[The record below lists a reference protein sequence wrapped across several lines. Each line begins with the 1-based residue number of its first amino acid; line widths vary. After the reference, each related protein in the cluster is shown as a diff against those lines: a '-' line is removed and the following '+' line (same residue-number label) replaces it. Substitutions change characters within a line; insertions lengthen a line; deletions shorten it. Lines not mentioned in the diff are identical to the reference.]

1 MNASPNFKA
10 KGLVDLR
17 KPGSSSAPALAR
29 PQAPVK
35 KTLPTRFA
43 EAEARR
49 ADFLASGPSVDWHR
63 PKKKPAK
70 KSGSWLPWIIVLLL
84 ILAAAAMA
92 SFFIFNKG
100 AGGKSLRL
108 TLAVTE
114 AAAAGEEVALEIGY
128 TNLDKVALTGLR
140 AVVEYPEG
148 FYFNTS
154 SAKPSNQEE
163 NIWDLPELGVGK
175 KETLRIYGQLFGK
188 TGEDKEFT
196 VIFRYNPSN
205 FNSDFRETLTQ
216 KVKINDELLVINLTA
231 PEKLEDGQTLEF
243 KGSLENEDKNPYT
256 DLRWSFDLGEAF
268 SPLTLTPST
277 TINYQWQLAEL
288 AEAQKKELLVSG
300 KVDSTKANPFPWYF
314 KVWQTVKHND
324 QDQDR
329 IIYQQSGNLEILAPQ
344 IKVGLA
350 CPACGELANPEQ
362 KINWGETIDLK
373 ITYENLGK
381 LEAKQ
386 AVLKLAFNQ
395 YIDWAK
401 FNNSTNATRDGN
413 TLIWLSTSGQN
424 TAKLAVLAPG
434 DKGELLV
441 SVPLVNE
448 PANLTELSPEEL
460 MINAAASAQ
469 IRFNNADKVFTSDKL
484 ELTVVSQARLQTEA
498 RYYLDAQTKVGSG
511 PLPPKIGQETKYRIY
526 WKLFT
531 GSKGLTNVKVKTSL
545 PAYINFAGEADK
557 PTLGAVLNFDTATR
571 ELTWEIADVG
581 PNTPLMASFD
591 LSVTPAENQVNQLLI
606 LTNPASLNAT
616 EKQTNAIVSKTA
628 NLLTSDLTG
637 DPVAQ
642 GKGRVVIGK

>member
-1 MNASPNFKA
+1 MNASTNFPARGASKTG
-10 KGLVDLR
+10 KGVVDLR
-17 KPGSSSAPALAR
+17 KLNSTGAVKPGAR

-35 KTLPTRFA
+35 KTLP
-43 EAEARR
+43 
-49 ADFLASGPSVDWHR
+49 ADFLSSGPSADWHR
-63 PKKKPAK
+63 PTPRFGGPKKKAIK
-70 KSGSWLPWIIVLLL
+70 KSGSWLPWVILLLL
-84 ILAAAAMA
+84 ILAAAAIA

-100 AGGKSLRL
+100 TGGKSLRL

-128 TNLDKVALTGLR
+128 TNLDKVALTGLQ
-140 AVVEYPEG
+140 AVLEYPEG

-154 SAKPSNQEE
+154 SVMPANQEE

-175 KETLRIYGQLFGK
+175 KETLQIYGQLFGQK
-188 TGEDKEFT
+188 GDDKEFT
-196 VIFRYNPSN
+196 VIFRYNPAN

-216 KVKINDELLVINLTA
+216 KVKINDELLVINLAA
-231 PEKLEDGQTLEF
+231 PEKMEDGQTLEF
-243 KGSLENEDKNPYT
+243 KGSLENEDKNPYAA
-256 DLRWSFDLGEAF
+256 LRWSFDLGEAF
-268 SPLTLTPST
+268 SPLTLSPST
-277 TINYQWQLAEL
+277 TISYQWQLAEL
-288 AEAQKKELLVSG
+288 AAKQKKELLVSG

-324 QDQDR
+324 KDQDR
-329 IIYQQSGNLEILAPQ
+329 IIYQQSGNVEILAPQ
-344 IKVGLA
+344 IKVGL
-350 CPACGELANPEQ
+350 ELVNPEQ

-381 LEAKQ
+381 LEVKQ
-386 AVLKLAFNQ
+386 AVLKLAFNK

-401 FNNSTNATRDGN
+401 FNNSSGATKDGN
-413 TLIWLSTSGQN
+413 TLIWLSTSGQS

-434 DKGELLV
+434 DKGELTV

-448 PANLTELSPEEL
+448 PADLTQLSLEEL

-469 IRFNNADKVFTSDKL
+469 IRFNNTDKVFESEKL
-484 ELTVVSQARLQTEA
+484 ELPVVSQARLQTEA
-498 RYYLDAQTKVGSG
+498 RYYLDAGTKVGSG
-511 PLPPKIGQETKYRIY
+511 PLPPQIGQETKYRIY

-545 PAYINFAGEADK
+545 PAYINFVGPIGE
-557 PTLGAVLNFDTATR
+557 PTLGTPLSFDATSR
-571 ELTWEIADVG
+571 ELVWEIADVA
-581 PNTPLMASFD
+581 PNTALMAVFD

-606 LTNPASLNAT
+606 LTNPTLLNAS
-616 EKQTNAIVSKTA
+616 EKQTNDIVSKTA

-642 GKGRVVIGK
+642 GKGRVMVK